1 MRVIRFFDCLPFS
14 RAAIPAATVSPA
26 AGQESTG
33 KTAFYGPC
41 KIRDAGR
48 RPNRPAGGFSGLRP
62 LARLRRAACGRPL
75 PPANF
80 PAPDGPKPSACRL
93 ISLLASRRNQSPLC
107 VKGGGAKRRRDRFGT
122 GCNYFKMTG
131 RSQLLLPKGA
141 SGSLLE
147 SAMTDFF
154 NTQKP
159 PAIGPGVYS
168 HCGCPVERGR
178 EEGLSPSSGKW
189 RRRKRR

>member
-1 MRVIRFFDCLPFS
+1 MPSPRFPASRSIRPQAKPPCGRFQ
-14 RAAIPAATVSPA
+14 RASPA
-26 AGQESTG
+26 
-33 KTAFYGPC
+33 GP
-41 KIRDAGR
+41 APPG
-48 RPNRPAGGFSGLRP
+48 GLRP
-62 LARLRRAACGRPL
+62 PPSPREL
-75 PPANF
+75 PH
-80 PAPDGPKPSACRL
+80 PDGPKPSACRL
-93 ISLLASRRNQSPLC
+93 ISLLASRRNQSPPC

-147 SAMTDFF
+147 SAITDFF